1 MIFLPLFLGLALLQ
15 WGVMG
20 VIPIDINELMHL
32 SDQSRLTEAQLIER
46 LAAHR
51 IVLIG
56 ESHDNPA
63 HHGVQLRVIRAL
75 RARHPEMVVA
85 MEMFPRTMQP
95 ELDRWVAGELSEEA
109 FLDAVE
115 WYFTWGFD
123 FELYG
128 PILRYARDER
138 LPLLA
143 MNLPREIVSR
153 VRKTGLAAL
162 EPSIRDTLPSI
173 TPASTPYRIRLEE
186 VFNSHP
192 MMSKGGPFDSFVEA
206 QTLWD
211 GVMADS
217 IQRWR
222 AAHPH
227 GVVVGLAG
235 SGHLLMG
242 HGIPHQLRARGVTD
256 LVTLLPWTGSDSWI
270 DPEAA
275 DYAWGTPEAPESPPP
290 VRLGVILDEQ
300 RRDGA
305 WVTGIQ
311 EESPAA
317 RAGLKSGDRLLRLNG
332 REISTRHALVR
343 LLQGVSQGSP
353 VRLQREREGRTA
365 EIELPMAT
373 SPSP

>member
-1 MIFLPLFLGLALLQ
+1 MIFLPLLLGLALLQ

-20 VIPIDINELMHL
+20 VMPIDVDAILRL

-63 HHGVQLRVIRAL
+63 HHGVQLQVIRAL

-85 MEMFPRTMQP
+85 LEMFPGPMQS
-95 ELDRWVAGELSEEA
+95 ELDRWVAGERSEEA

-123 FELYG
+123 FELYA
-128 PILRYARDER
+128 PILRYARDAR

-143 MNLPREIVSR
+143 MNIPRERVSR
-153 VRKTGLAAL
+153 VRKHGMAAL
-162 EPSIRDTLPSI
+162 EPAIRDALPPI
-173 TPASTPYRIRLEE
+173 APATTPYRIRLEA

-217 IQRWR
+217 IQRWS

-242 HGIPHQLRARGVTD
+242 QGIPHQLRARGVTD
-256 LVTLLPWTGSDSWI
+256 LVTLLPWTGTDSWI

-275 DYAWGTPEAPESPPP
+275 DYAWGTPEAPDSLPP

-305 WVTGIQ
+305 WVSGIQ

-317 RAGLKSGDRLLRLNG
+317 RAGLKSGDRLVRLNG
-332 REISTRHALVR
+332 REIPTRHALVR
-343 LLQGVSQGSP
+343 LLQEVSRGSS
-353 VRLQREREGRTA
+353 VRVQRERDGRA
-365 EIELPMAT
+365 EEIEIPL
-373 SPSP
+373 SPSSSP